1 MCHTAI
7 LPTTLSSSQS
17 DNQVIRLTYIFNRWL
32 KMLKSYGRLDETSL
46 SNDFSVIAKVIK
58 STETSSTIK
67 KAVTKCRDLALVGSD
82 NLSILMKALRHA
94 LTLMCNEQE
103 DTCIRSIKQSYA
115 DQGMTERYRP
125 LSKRLKKET
134 IRKIG
139 RTLSY
144 TNVHTDSP
152 ETTKLVRRFVEKRA
166 AQTVFKQSG
175 KSHSRSNRFR
185 QSVRRAVSFSLY
197 NATFTDYDAQKRA
210 YGTHWKV
217 TIKPSTGE
225 KVLKSKH
232 CYLSFEEALAVCN
245 RYAQQH
251 PEDPYPMV
259 PYLCDHCGKWHI
271 GHDRTSPLTPPQQNL
286 DIQHAS

>member
-7 LPTTLSSSQS
+7 LPTTLKSDQS
-17 DNQVIRLTYIFNRWL
+17 DNLLIRLTYVFNRWL
-32 KMLKSYGRLDETSL
+32 KMLKSYGRLDEASL
-46 SNDFSVIAKVIK
+46 SSDFSIIAKVIK
-58 STETSSTIK
+58 STETNNAIK
-67 KAVTKCRDLALVGSD
+67 NAVTRCRDLALSGSND
-82 NLSILMKALRHA
+82 LSTFTKALRHT
-94 LTLMCNEQE
+94 LTLMCNAQE
-103 DTCIRSIKQSYA
+103 DKCIRRIKKSYA

-125 LSKRLKKET
+125 LSKRFQKET

-144 TNVHTDSP
+144 TNAHTDSP

-166 AQTVFKQSG
+166 AQTVFRQSG
-175 KSHSRSNRFR
+175 KPHSRNNRFR
-185 QSVRRAVSFSLY
+185 QSVRRAISFSLY

-210 YGTHWKV
+210 HGTHWKV
-217 TIKPSTGE
+217 LTKPSTGE
-225 KVLKSKH
+225 KVLKAKH
-232 CYLSFEEALAVCN
+232 CYLTLEDAIAVCN
-245 RYAQQH
+245 RYANQH

-271 GHDRTSPLTPPQQNL
+271 GHDRTNTPTSPQQDI